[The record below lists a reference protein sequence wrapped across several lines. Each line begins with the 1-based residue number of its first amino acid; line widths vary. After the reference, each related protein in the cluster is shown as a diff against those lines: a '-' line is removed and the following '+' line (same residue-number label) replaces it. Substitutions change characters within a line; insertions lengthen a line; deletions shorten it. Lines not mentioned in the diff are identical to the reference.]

1 MIYSIDLYTTEPK
14 GFDAHATAIIALLT
28 ICQARIVSLL
38 DASWYPSV
46 SDATDLYIL
55 YTPLSTS
62 TFSTLISSNASE
74 ITRTRLFSQVVEGL
88 DFLHQN
94 GIAHRDIK
102 PANLTVRSY
111 DPPDAQIID
120 FGCASFESPILY
132 DRCGTI
138 PYLAPEQKDGEYHTE
153 AVDIWA
159 AGLVGVE
166 LMGYRKTADKVT
178 EASYQDIRSWL
189 TRRMRH
195 PLAPCCMAMLRY
207 EAAERI
213 SSAEALQKHLGRY
226 LDDSEKGT
234 KHLLVN
240 GDNKP
245 STKRYQTP
253 ADGQNN
259 R

>member
-1 MIYSIDLYTTEPK
+1 MTSSTGLYTTELK
-14 GFDAHATAIIALLT
+14 GFDANLSTVITLLT
-28 ICQARIVSLL
+28 IFQARIVGLL
-38 DASWYPSV
+38 DASWYPGV

-74 ITRTRLFSQVVEGL
+74 ITRTKLFGQVIEGL

-138 PYLAPEQKDGEYHTE
+138 PYLAPEQKDGEYHTH

-159 AGLVGVE
+159 IGLVGVE

-178 EASYQDIRSWL
+178 EANYQDIRSWL
-189 TRRMRH
+189 TRRLRH
-195 PLAPCCMAMLRY
+195 PMAPCCMAMLRY
-207 EAAERI
+207 EASERI
-213 SSAEALQKHLGRY
+213 SASEALQTHLGGY
-226 LDDSEKGT
+226 LGDSEKGT
-234 KHLLVN
+234 KHLLIS
-240 GDNKP
+240 GDSKP

-253 ADGQNN
+253 ADGQND